1 MRLAITNTVA
11 LNGGDA
17 AIALCLREALSSLRP
32 TARVELHE
40 IKPEVAQ
47 RYFPEVAW
55 RPQLGR
61 LLGPRIPLKRGRE
74 IGQQLQMAR
83 ITAGLTDGTHG
94 LASHWWRSGGEQAA
108 LRDFSEL
115 DAVVSTGGTYLV
127 EQYPLL
133 ARIFEYEVTLQL
145 GIPLIFYTQS
155 LGPFAPR
162 YRSALKRIL
171 SEAKLVLLR
180 DERSAQYL
188 RTLGVSGDHVHVVAD
203 AVFSMAAAN
212 RDFPSRRDP
221 GEPWK
226 IGASVRQWPVGAS
239 LSHPR
244 VRSYVS
250 AMATGLAELVVELP
264 AEVELI
270 STCQGIP
277 EYWIDDSA
285 VARAIVEEVEPALR
299 GRFKVDHGFHSPSA
313 FRERV
318 SRFDLFVATR
328 MHAAILSLTA
338 GTPVLP
344 IAYEF
349 KTRELFTR
357 LGMEDYVLDIDNLS
371 AAALSRT
378 TGQLARGLEDQR
390 NGLATAVAAEREQ
403 AYRAIELLDSAIDP

>member
-32 TARVELHE
+32 NARVELHE
-40 IKPEVAQ
+40 VKPEVAQ

-74 IGQQLQMAR
+74 LGQQLQMAR
-83 ITAGLTDGTHG
+83 ITAELTDGAHG
-94 LASHWWRSGGEQAA
+94 LASHWWRSDGEEAA
-108 LRDFSEL
+108 LRDFSKL

-133 ARIFEYEVTLQL
+133 ARIFEYEVALEL

-171 SEAKLVLLR
+171 TRAKLVLLR

-188 RTLGVSGDHVHVVAD
+188 RTLGIGGDHVHVAAD
-203 AVFSMAAAN
+203 AVFSMAAAGQQ
-212 RDFPSRRDP
+212 FPLRRGR

-226 IGASVRQWPVGAS
+226 IGASVRQWPVGAG

-250 AMATGLAELVVELP
+250 AMATGLSDLVVELP
-264 AEVELI
+264 AEIELI

-285 VARAIVEEVEPALR
+285 VAHAIVDEVDPALR
-299 GRFKVDHGFHSPSA
+299 EHFKVDSGFHSPAA
-313 FRERV
+313 FREHV
-318 SRFDLFVATR
+318 ARFDLFVATR
-328 MHAAILSLTA
+328 MHAAILALTA

-357 LGMEDYVLDIDNLS
+357 LGMEGYILDIDNLS

-378 TGQLARGLEDQR
+378 AGRLARNLEDQR
-390 NGLATAVAAEREQ
+390 DGLAVAVAAEREQ
-403 AYRAIELLDSAIDP
+403 AYRAIELLDSAIGS